1 MKTSNK
7 ILIAFLILLFS
18 GITAL
23 YVGSKYNSGYY
34 DTENFETQEKPLP
47 NFSVIVAEPDTKF
60 QLMSGK
66 ENKITHRFLKETYP
80 DIGTCRVQND
90 TLIISC
96 IQLKKNQ
103 VRHTNN
109 TTTIFCKNVKSI
121 IAKKNSN
128 IKLEKF
134 NTKTLTISTN
144 KSFLEW
150 KFENI
155 ASVSI
160 QAKDSYINL
169 EGEKLEKLALKLDK
183 SQIHSTINERT
194 TSVSGSLI
202 NSSDLRYKMS
212 HSALL
217 TTDDTSNY
225 DFY

>member
-34 DTENFETQEKPLP
+34 NTQNFETQEKPLP
-47 NFSVIVAEPDTKF
+47 NFSVIVAQANTYF
-60 QLMSGK
+60 QIMSGK
-66 ENKITHRFLKETYP
+66 KNKIKHRFLKDTKP
-80 DIGTCRVQND
+80 KIGAWVVKND
-90 TLIISC
+90 TLFISC
-96 IQLKKNQ
+96 IQLKKNE
-103 VRHTNN
+103 VWDTNN
-109 TTTIFCKNVKSI
+109 TTTIFCKNSKSI
-121 IAKKNSN
+121 IIKENST
-128 IKLEKF
+128 IKLEDF
-134 NTKTLTISTN
+134 NAKTLTISIN

-150 KFENI
+150 NFENI

-160 QAKDSYINL
+160 QAKDSQINL
-169 EGEKLEKLALKLDK
+169 EGEKLEKLVLKLDK
-183 SQIHSTINERT
+183 SRINSRISERT

-202 NSSDLRYKMS
+202 NSSNLRYKMS
-212 HSALL
+212 HSARL